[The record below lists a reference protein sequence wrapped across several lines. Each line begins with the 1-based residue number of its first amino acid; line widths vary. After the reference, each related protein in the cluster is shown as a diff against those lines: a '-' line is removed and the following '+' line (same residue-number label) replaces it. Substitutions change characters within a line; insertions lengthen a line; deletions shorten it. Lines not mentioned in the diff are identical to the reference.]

1 MTKRRLLR
9 PLSVILLFALVSV
22 PAIGAAPDG
31 AMAFTVSMPRPESHT
46 FHVSFRFEGV
56 KAEIQD
62 FLMPAWMPGF
72 YRIMDYEKNVSNFR
86 AADGAGRPLGWEK
99 VTRNTWR
106 VVCANSSAVVL
117 DYDVYGDVRF
127 VAQNDLDGGRAFI
140 APPGMFLYPAGR
152 TGHPVTVT
160 ILLPEGW
167 TRIATGLDPVAGR
180 PGTFSAPDFD
190 VLFDCPILLGS
201 QEAVRFEVKG
211 VPHEAVIEDVP
222 AEVDRKK
229 MADDLGRIVR
239 AATDLMG
246 DIPYRHYTF
255 LLMGKGNGG
264 IEHLNSAA
272 CSFNGKGLVD
282 EKGYRGWLS
291 YISHEYFHNFNVKRV
306 RPLALGP
313 FDYETENL
321 TDMLWVSEG
330 LTVYYEDIVMV
341 RAGLMTA
348 GQYLERMQA
357 AMTRFENTP
366 GRRYMSATE
375 SSLGTW
381 SGSGFGGDRNTTI
394 SYYDNGAMLGA
405 MLDLAIRN
413 DSGNRKSLDD
423 VMRTLYRRYAKE
435 RKRGFTDAEF
445 RAECEAAAGTS
456 LAEVFEYASTTKDID
471 YAKYFAYAGLRV
483 VDTPGEEAPGA
494 YLGVD
499 TQEAGGKLAVSG
511 ASEGSPARKVGEQA
525 GGTLVVSGTSE
536 GSPAAKAGLVEGDEI
551 LELDGT
557 PAATKVLSDLL
568 AAKKPGETVKIRFSR
583 GGGARDTGARNGV
596 TKGTEA
602 RDAQARDIEIV
613 LGANVKHNYIIERV
627 SDPTPLQASILK
639 AWLKL
644 GSDQFN

>member
-1 MTKRRLLR
+1 MTGRRAYRLLCAF
-9 PLSVILLFALVSV
+9 VLLIAAV
-22 PAIGAAPDG
+22 PAFGGAPEG
-31 AMAFTVSMPRPESHT
+31 TMAFTVSMPRPESHV
-46 FHVSFRFEGV
+46 FHVSFRCEGLG
-56 KAEIQD
+56 AEIQD
-62 FLMPAWMPGF
+62 FLMPAWMPGY

-106 VVCANSSAVVL
+106 VVCANSPAVVL
-117 DYDVYGDVRF
+117 DYDVFGNVSF
-127 VAQNDLDGGRAFI
+127 VAQNAFDAERAFI
-140 APPGMFLYPAGR
+140 APPGIFLYPAGR
-152 TGHPVTVT
+152 IRHPVTVT
-160 ILLPEGW
+160 VKLPEGW
-167 TRIATGLDPVAGR
+167 TRIGTGLDPVGGR
-180 PGTFSAPDFD
+180 PGTFAAPDFD
-190 VLFDCPILLGS
+190 VLYDCPLLLGN
-201 QEAVRFEVKG
+201 QEAVRFDVKG

-222 AEVDRKK
+222 AEVDRRK

-264 IEHLNSAA
+264 IEHANSAA
-272 CSFNGKGLVD
+272 CSFNGKSLVD

-291 YISHEYFHNFNVKRV
+291 YIAHEYFHAFNVKRI

-348 GQYLERMQA
+348 DQYLERMQG

-366 GRRYMSATE
+366 GRRYQSATE
-375 SSLGTW
+375 SSLETW
-381 SGSGFGGDRNTTI
+381 GSQGLGGGGKTKI

-423 VMRTLYRRYAKE
+423 AMRGLYRKYAQE

-456 LAEVFEYASTTKDID
+456 LAEVFEYASTTKDVD

-483 VDTPGEEAPGA
+483 VDTPTEADTPREGAPGA
-494 YLGVD
+494 YLGVN
-499 TQEAGGKLAVSG
+499 TREAGGKL
-511 ASEGSPARKVGEQA
+511 
-525 GGTLVVSGTSE
+525 TVSGTSG

-551 LELDGT
+551 LELDGA
-557 PAATKVLSDLL
+557 PAGTKVLSDLL
-568 AAKKPGETVKIRFSR
+568 AAKKPGETVKVRIAR
-583 GGGARDTGARNGV
+583 GGATKEGAGRETGSAV
-596 TKGTEA
+596 
-602 RDAQARDIEIV
+602 IEIV
-613 LGANVKHNYIIERV
+613 LGPNVKHNYTIARV
-627 SDPTPLQASILK
+627 PDPTPLQASILK
-639 AWLKL
+639 AWL
-644 GSDQFN
+644 